1 MEENETKNGLTRRS
15 FLGSTAVGAI
25 GLAAAGF
32 TAGSLINPREANAAQ
47 LAIGNTTDFPRLAL
61 DVEQVR
67 KYGYYHY
74 FKNGGCG
81 SGSSRALIQ
90 GFIDACA
97 AQSPSLVDT
106 GWHKIPLQLY
116 QWGAGGGMGT
126 WGTLCGS
133 LAGSLGVLNLMNL
146 HAILGNEV
154 MEWYTNQNFPL
165 ANFDVAGNGLT
176 ASATANYG
184 SGALLWPPIPND
196 NVRGHS
202 VADSPLCHISVSKWV
217 AAAGV
222 KLGDL
227 RPESGNNILFGAS
240 VDGVSGTSQ
249 GLKED
254 RCAKVTADTAA
265 YTAQLLNAYFATT
278 SIVPAAWAPQP
289 SMAGCYDCHDNKSKK
304 APAITKRD
312 SQTMMSCTP
321 CHTEPTS
328 SRK

>member
-32 TAGSLINPREANAAQ
+32 TAGSLINPREASAAT
-47 LAIGNTTDFPRLAL
+47 AIGTGDFPHIAL
-61 DVEQVR
+61 DVEKVR
-67 KYGYYHY
+67 KYGYYSY
-74 FKNGGCG
+74 FRFGGCG
-81 SGSSRALIQ
+81 AGSSRALIQ
-90 GFIDACA
+90 GFLDAHA
-97 AQSPSLVDT
+97 AAGSDPK
-106 GWHKIPLQLY
+106 GWAQIPIQLY
-116 QWGAGGGMGT
+116 QWGAGGGMGK

-133 LAGSLGVLNLMNL
+133 IAGSLGVLNLMNL
-146 HAILGNEV
+146 HGALGNEV

-165 ANFDVAGNGLT
+165 ANFEQPGAAFDPAMVYGG
-176 ASATANYG
+176 ATPLG
-184 SGALLWPPIPND
+184 FSPIAD
-196 NVRGHS
+196 SVVKGHS

-222 KLGDL
+222 KLGDKNL
-227 RPESGNNILFGAS
+227 LVPG
-240 VDGVSGTSQ
+240 GVQ

-265 YTAQLLNAYFATT
+265 YTATLLNAYLGGT
-278 SIVPAAWAPQP
+278 SPAAWAPQA
-289 SMAGCYDCHDNKSKK
+289 SMAGCYDCHDTYSPKGSLTRKD
-304 APAITKRD
+304 A
-312 SQTMMSCTP
+312 QTQMSCTP

>member
-32 TAGSLINPREANAAQ
+32 TAGSLINPREANAANP
-47 LAIGNTTDFPRLAL
+47 AIGTTDFPHIAL
-61 DVEQVR
+61 DVEKVR
-67 KYGYYHY
+67 QYGYYCY
-74 FKNGGCG
+74 FQFGGCG
-81 SGSSRALIQ
+81 AGSSRALIQ
-90 GFIDACA
+90 GFLDAHTA
-97 AQSPSLVDT
+97 AGSDPK
-106 GWHKIPLQLY
+106 GWAQIPLQLY
-116 QWGAGGGMGT
+116 AWGAGGGMGT

-146 HAILGNEV
+146 HGVLGTEV

-165 ANFDVAGNGLT
+165 ANLNAYDTSLA
-176 ASATANYG
+176 YG
-184 SGALLWPPIPND
+184 GKAALAWPPIPD
-196 NVRGHS
+196 AQVKGHS

-222 KLGDL
+222 KLGDKH
-227 RPESGNNILFGAS
+227 N
-240 VDGVSGTSQ
+240 GTTQ

-265 YTAQLLNAYFATT
+265 YTAFLLNEKLAGRT
-278 SIVPAAWAPQP
+278 PAAWAAQA
-289 SMAGCYDCHDNKSKK
+289 SMAGCYDCHDNKTT
-304 APAITKRD
+304 ALFTKRD
-312 SQTMMSCTP
+312 SQTMMDCVP

-328 SRK
+328 GRK

>member
-15 FLGSTAVGAI
+15 FLSSTAVGAI

-32 TAGSLINPREANAAQ
+32 TAGSLINPREASAAN
-47 LAIGNTTDFPRLAL
+47 LGLGGTDFPLLHL

-81 SGSSRALIQ
+81 SGSSRALLQ

-97 AQSPSLVDT
+97 AQSTPLVDT
-106 GWHKIPLQLY
+106 GWHKVPLQMY
-116 QWGAGGGMGT
+116 AWGAGGGMGK

-133 LAGSLGVLNLMNL
+133 LAGSLGVLNLLNL
-146 HAILGNEV
+146 HGILGNEV

-165 ANFDVAGNGLT
+165 ANFEVAGNSL
-176 ASATANYG
+176 ASTANFG
-184 SGALLWPPIPND
+184 SGELGWSPIAD
-196 NVRGHS
+196 TAVKGHS
-202 VADSPLCHISVSKWV
+202 VSDSPLCHISVSKWV

-222 KLGDL
+222 KLGDKNL
-227 RPESGNNILFGAS
+227 PSFPL
-240 VDGVSGTSQ
+240 Q

-265 YTAQLLNAYFATT
+265 YTATLLNKYLANNADK
-278 SIVPAAWAPQP
+278 PAAWAPQA
-289 SMAGCYDCHDNKSKK
+289 SMAGCFDCHDTYSPETTLTRK
-304 APAITKRD
+304 D
-312 SQTMMSCTP
+312 SQTLMSCTP